1 MLFLNIQVYS
11 INVYY
16 NIKLGSLA
24 TMESMKFLFNKI
36 KLRIRS
42 NPLFSANIYYP
53 FSQHIKDFPTIWIN
67 LDDDDRI
74 YVCAYI
80 FVTRFGEAIDY
91 ELTKEFLAP
100 YNYHIVLRTKYSAHA
115 YKVIY
120 ELSL

>member
-1 MLFLNIQVYS
+1 M
-11 INVYY
+11 
-16 NIKLGSLA
+16 A

-53 FSQHIKDFPTIWIN
+53 FSQHVKGYPSIWVN

-74 YVCAYI
+74 YVCAYVYVSW
-80 FVTRFGEAIDY
+80 FNEAVDY

-100 YNYHIVLRTKYSAHA
+100 YNYHEILRTKYSAYT